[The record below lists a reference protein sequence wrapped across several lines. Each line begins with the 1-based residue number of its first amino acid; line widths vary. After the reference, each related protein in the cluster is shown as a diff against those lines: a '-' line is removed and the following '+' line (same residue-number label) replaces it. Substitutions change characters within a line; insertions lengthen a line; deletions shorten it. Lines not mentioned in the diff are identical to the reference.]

1 MYLSTFIYYKH
12 ILQPPDLAFDQTRRR
27 GLCCGSYLR
36 RAGRRLSCW
45 EEYLVYSNLT
55 LTRDDCAMTE
65 VVILLIADS
74 SITRHVAAAEENKE
88 TTNKDTN

>member
-1 MYLSTFIYYKH
+1 M
-12 ILQPPDLAFDQTRRR
+12 
-27 GLCCGSYLR
+27 
-36 RAGRRLSCW
+36 
-45 EEYLVYSNLT
+45 YSNLT